1 MSKIAKF
8 YLLKLLR
15 NYASKW
21 LVLIIDLCLVGVSFL
36 FAYSIRFNI
45 SLDFN
50 LAHAIQ
56 QLPVVLGVALI
67 SFLVVGSYKGIVR
80 HTGIRDAFNVF
91 LGLTFMVASLLLI
104 DLGLKVFH
112 VNNSLWIP
120 RSIISIHYLL
130 SIFTLVL
137 SRFVFKAFFD
147 IISMDIKNVSNVL
160 IFGAGEAGIITY
172 NALNRDK
179 QSNNEI
185 VGFID
190 DDPKKIGKKID
201 RIKIFGFD
209 AITKDFIHKNDI
221 QTVII
226 STLTIGSARLLEI
239 TEKFESMG
247 VSIKK
252 VPALSQWIEG
262 SFQANQIKQLNIE
275 DLLDRDLIRIDNPAV
290 KAKVTD
296 KVILITGAAGS
307 IGSEI
312 VRQLS
317 TYKVKDLILVDQ
329 AESPL
334 YDLEQ
339 ELIQNG
345 FRNFHTVLTDIRNK
359 AKLEE
364 VFKLYKPQRVFHA
377 AAYKHVPLMENA
389 PYEAIRIN
397 VLGTKNVADL
407 AQQYKIE
414 RFVMVSTD
422 KAVNPTNVM
431 GATKRMAELYISTL
445 SYFSKH
451 TKFTITRFGN
461 VLGSNGSVIPL
472 FKRQLEQGGPLTVT
486 HKEITRFFM
495 TIPEACALVL
505 EAGTMGKG
513 GEIYVFDMGEP
524 VKIFDVAKRMI
535 YLSGLKYPEDIDIE
549 ITGLRPGEKLYEE
562 LLATGETTLPT
573 YHDKIMIAKTSQIE
587 FDGIK
592 RKIDGFTRNFH
603 KMTNMEL
610 VQMMKAIVPEYV
622 SNNSIYEQLDNS
634 KEITNDITA

>member
-8 YLLKLLR
+8 FLLKLFR

-21 LVLIIDLCLVGVSFL
+21 MVLLIDLFLVSIAFF

-56 QLPVVLGVALI
+56 QLPVVLVVALI
-67 SFLVVGSYKGIVR
+67 SFLLVGSYKGVVR

-91 LGLTFMVASLLLI
+91 LGLTFMVSILLLI
-104 DLGLKVFH
+104 DLGLKIFH
-112 VNNSLWIP
+112 LTSGPFVIP

-147 IISMDIKNVSNVL
+147 IISTDIKNVSNVL

-179 QSNNEI
+179 KSNNEI

-190 DDPKKIGKKID
+190 DDPRKVGKKID
-201 RIKIFGFD
+201 RIKIFGLD
-209 AITKDFIHKNDI
+209 AITEDFIHNNDI
-221 QTVII
+221 QTIII
-226 STLTIGSARLLEI
+226 STLTIRPARLLEI
-239 TEKFESMG
+239 SEIFEKFR
-247 VSIKK
+247 VRIKK

-262 SFQANQIKQLNIE
+262 GFQANQIKQLNIE
-275 DLLDRDLIRIDNPAV
+275 DLLERDTIQIDNPAV
-290 KAKVTD
+290 KAKVTN

-307 IGSEI
+307 IGGEI

-317 TYKVKDLILVDQ
+317 TYKVKELILVDQ
-329 AESPL
+329 AESSL
-334 YDLEQ
+334 YDLQQ
-339 ELIQNG
+339 ELVQNG
-345 FRNFHTVLTDIRNK
+345 FSNFQAIVTDVRDK
-359 AKLEE
+359 LKLEE
-364 VFKLYKPQRVFHA
+364 VFKTFKPQRVFHA
-377 AAYKHVPLMENA
+377 AAYKHVPLMEKS

-431 GATKRMAELYISTL
+431 GATKRMAELYVSTL
-445 SYFSKH
+445 SYFSKQ

-505 EAGTMGKG
+505 EAGTMGNG
-513 GEIYVFDMGEP
+513 GEIYVFDMGKS
-524 VKIFDVAKRMI
+524 VKIYDVAKRMI
-535 YLSGLKYPEDIDIE
+535 YLSGLKYPEDIDIV

-562 LLATGETTLPT
+562 LLATSETTLLT
-573 YHDKIMIAKTSQIE
+573 YHEKIMIAETGRFE
-587 FDGIK
+587 FDGTK
-592 RKIDGFTRNFH
+592 RKIDGFLRNFH
-603 KMTNMEL
+603 QLTNMEL

-622 SNNSIYEQLDNS
+622 SNNSIYEQLDVEQT
-634 KEITNDITA
+634 KEK

>member
-56 QLPVVLGVALI
+56 QLPVVLVVALI
-67 SFLVVGSYKGIVR
+67 SFLAVGSYKGVVR

-91 LGLTFMVASLLLI
+91 LGLTFMAASLLLI

-147 IISMDIKNVSNVL
+147 IISTDIKNVSNVL

-190 DDPKKIGKKID
+190 DDPKKVGKKID
-201 RIKIFGFD
+201 RIKIFGFN

-226 STLTIGSARLLEI
+226 STLRIRSARLLEI
-239 TEKFESMG
+239 MEKFESMG
-247 VSIKK
+247 VNIKK

-262 SFQANQIKQLNIE
+262 NFQANQIKQLNIE
-275 DLLDRDLIRIDNPAV
+275 DLLDRDSISIDNPAV
-290 KAKVTD
+290 KAKVTN

-339 ELIQNG
+339 ELIQKG
-345 FRNFHTVLTDIRNK
+345 FLNFKTVLTDIRNK

-364 VFKLYKPQRVFHA
+364 AFKLYKPQRVFHA

-397 VLGTKNVADL
+397 VLGTKNLADL

-431 GATKRMAELYISTL
+431 GASKRMAELYISTL

-486 HKEITRFFM
+486 HQEITRFFM

-513 GEIYVFDMGEP
+513 GEIYVFDMGDSI
-524 VKIFDVAKRMI
+524 KIFDVAKRMI
-535 YLSGLKYPEDIDIE
+535 YLSGLRYPEDIEIQ

-562 LLATGETTLPT
+562 LLATNETTLPT
-573 YHDKIMIAKTSQIE
+573 YHDRIMIAKTSQIE
-587 FDGIK
+587 FEGIK
-592 RKIDGFTRNFH
+592 RKIDGFTRSFH
-603 KMTNMEL
+603 EMTNMEL

-622 SNNSIYEQLDNS
+622 SNNSIYEQLDN
-634 KEITNDITA
+634 

>member
-1 MSKIAKF
+1 MVRLF
-8 YLLKLLR
+8 RYQVLKLLR
-15 NYASKW
+15 TYASKW
-21 LVLIIDLCLVGVSFL
+21 LVLLIDLFLVGIVFF

-50 LAHAIQ
+50 FVHTIQ
-56 QLPVVLGVALI
+56 KLPVVIVVALI
-67 SFLVVGSYKGIVR
+67 SFLTVGSYKGVVR

-91 LGLTFMVASLLLI
+91 LGLTFMVAILLFI

-147 IISMDIKNVSNVL
+147 IITTDIKNVSNVL

-209 AITKDFIHKNDI
+209 AITNDFIHKNDI

-226 STLTIGSARLLEI
+226 STLRIGSARLLDI

-275 DLLDRDLIRIDNPAV
+275 DLLDRDAIQIDNPAV
-290 KAKVTD
+290 KAKVTN

-312 VRQLS
+312 VRQLL

-339 ELIQNG
+339 ELIQKG
-345 FRNFHTVLTDIRNK
+345 FLNFKTVLTDIRNK

-431 GATKRMAELYISTL
+431 GASKRIAELYISIL
-445 SYFSKH
+445 SYFSKY

-513 GEIYVFDMGEP
+513 GEIYVFDMGDSI
-524 VKIFDVAKRMI
+524 KIFDVAKRMI
-535 YLSGLKYPEDIDIE
+535 YLSGLRYPEDIEIQ

-562 LLATGETTLPT
+562 LLATSETTLPT

-587 FDGIK
+587 YDGIK

-622 SNNSIYEQLDNS
+622 SNNSIYEQLDVEQT
-634 KEITNDITA
+634 KEK

>member
-1 MSKIAKF
+1 MNKTVKYYF
-8 YLLKLLR
+8 LKLLR
-15 NYASKW
+15 NNASKW
-21 LVLIIDLCLVGVSFL
+21 LVLLIDMFLVCIAFFFS
-36 FAYSIRFNI
+36 YSIRYNI
-45 SLDFN
+45 SFEFN
-50 LAHAIQ
+50 LANAIQ
-56 QLPVVLGVALI
+56 QLPVVMVVALI
-67 SFLVVGSYKGIVR
+67 SFLTVGSYKGIIR
-80 HTGIRDAFNVF
+80 HTGIRDAVNVF
-91 LGLTFMVASLLLI
+91 FGLTFMVASFLLI

-112 VNNSLWIP
+112 INTSFQIP

-130 SIFTLVL
+130 SVFTLVL
-137 SRFVFKAFFD
+137 SRFAFRVFFD
-147 IISMDIKNVSNVL
+147 IISTEIKNVSNVL

-179 QSNNEI
+179 KSNNEI

-190 DDPKKIGKKID
+190 DDPKKIGKKIN

-209 AITKDFIHKNDI
+209 AITNDFIHKNDI
-221 QTVII
+221 QTVIV
-226 STLTIGSARLLEI
+226 STLRIGSVRLLEI
-239 TEKFESMG
+239 TGKFERMG

-252 VPALSQWIEG
+252 VPAFSQWMEG

-275 DLLDRDLIRIDNPAV
+275 DLLNRDAIQIDNPAV
-290 KAKVTD
+290 KAKVSN

-329 AESPL
+329 AESAL

-339 ELIQNG
+339 ELIQSG
-345 FRNFHTVLTDIRNK
+345 FSNFHAIVTDVRDK
-359 AKLEE
+359 LKLEE
-364 VFKLYKPQRVFHA
+364 VFKTFKPQRVFHA
-377 AAYKHVPLMENA
+377 AAYKHVPLMEKF
-389 PYEAIRIN
+389 PYEAIRVN
-397 VLGTKNVADL
+397 VLGTKNLTDL

-431 GATKRMAELYISTL
+431 GASKRMAELYINTL

-513 GEIYVFDMGEP
+513 GEIYVFDMGQS
-524 VKIFDVAKRMI
+524 VKIFDIAKRMI
-535 YLSGLKYPEDIDIE
+535 YLSGLRYPEDIEIQ

-562 LLATGETTLPT
+562 LLTTGETTMPT
-573 YHDKIMIAKTSQIE
+573 YHEKIMIAKTSQIE
-587 FDGIK
+587 FDVIK

-603 KMTNMEL
+603 KMTSMEL

-622 SNNSIYEQLDNS
+622 SNNSIYEQLDVEQT
-634 KEITNDITA
+634 KEK